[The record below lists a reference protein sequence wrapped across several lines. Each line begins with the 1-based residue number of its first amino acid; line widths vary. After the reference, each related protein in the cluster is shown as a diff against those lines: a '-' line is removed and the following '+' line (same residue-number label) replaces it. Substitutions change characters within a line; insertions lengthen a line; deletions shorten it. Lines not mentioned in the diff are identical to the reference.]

1 MPISTIT
8 ANSVANN
15 SLTTDQF
22 ASTAVHGRRNLII
35 NGAMQVAQRG
45 TVATGGSTGLHYGG
59 PDRWR
64 MYQENTAAAYTLSQ
78 DTNVPSGQGF
88 AYSYKIDVTTA
99 DATVDAADRA
109 DFIYRF
115 EGQDLQQIAKGTSG
129 AKAMTLSFW
138 ISSPKTGTHIIEFFD
153 SDNNRQVSIA
163 YTVSAANIWE
173 YKTVAIPADTIG
185 TLNNDN
191 DLSLQISWWLMAG
204 SNYSGGT
211 LNTSWASYTNANRA
225 VGQVNLMD
233 SISNNFYLTGVQLE
247 VGSTATPFEHRS
259 YGDELARCQ
268 RYYEKTYP
276 YATTPG
282 TASSYNTIN
291 ALGMAGMDEETSGQR
306 YMTFPWMVEKRAAPT
321 LTIYDQAGNS
331 GKVTTLNNAGGQT
344 HNVSV
349 ALAFAGTYV
358 MGAGPSNSAIWGLT
372 FFCVGDSEL

>member
-138 ISSPKTGTHIIEFFD
+138 VSSPKTGTHIIEIFD

-173 YKTVAIPADTIG
+173 YKTVAIPADTTG

-204 SNYSGGT
+204 SVYSGGT

-247 VGSTATPFEHRS
+247 LGSSATPFEHRS
-259 YGDELARCQ
+259 YADELARCR
-268 RYYEKTYP
+268 RYYQGEERQYLL
-276 YATTPG
+276 YYHSG
-282 TASSYNTIN
+282 ASLVNVNYQ
-291 ALGMAGMDEETSGQR
+291 EE
-306 YMTFPWMVEKRAAPT
+306 MRAAPIVT
-321 LTIYDQAGNS
+321 FTTSNGSPSAGNIGTHS
-331 GKVTTLNNAGGQT
+331 CYFLIAAAATGYYADYTL
-344 HNVSV
+344 
-349 ALAFAGTYV
+349 
-358 MGAGPSNSAIWGLT
+358 SA
-372 FFCVGDSEL
+372 EL